1 MVLACNEAICI
12 TSAQSNI
19 VHLPKL
25 IVRIDQDSKAIED
38 CQLRAARIVT
48 GAKKG
53 TSHDKLY
60 YEAQWSKLEERR
72 YDFKLCFMHKV
83 VHKNAPE
90 YLVELLPNTVGAITS
105 YNLRNK
111 DDFDQFDLHSE
122 KFRKSLL
129 PDCVRKWNSLD
140 KQKRNESSYDTF
152 KKNIANPLK
161 CSSLFYIGI
170 RKFNVI
176 HAQLRMN
183 CSNLNAHLHSLH
195 VIDSPACVRSHSIED
210 TAHFFL
216 YCPLYYTQ
224 RLALQNIVSRYTE
237 FKLETLLFGDTN
249 IDNVD
254 NITIILAVHDY
265 IKNSER
271 F

>member
-1 MVLACNEAICI
+1 M
-12 TSAQSNI
+12 
-19 VHLPKL
+19 
-25 IVRIDQDSKAIED
+25 
-38 CQLRAARIVT
+38 
-48 GAKKG
+48 
-53 TSHDKLY
+53 
-60 YEAQWSKLEERR
+60 
-72 YDFKLCFMHKV
+72 
-83 VHKNAPE
+83 
-90 YLVELLPNTVGAITS
+90 PNTVGAITS

-111 DDFDQFDLHSE
+111 DDFDQLYLHSE

-140 KQKRNESSYDTF
+140 KQKRNEGSYNTF

-195 VIDSPACVRSHSIED
+195 VIDSPACVCSHSIED

-254 NITIILAVHDY
+254 NITIILAMHDY
-265 IKNSER
+265 IENSKR

>member
-1 MVLACNEAICI
+1 MKCLVKLLDVMHKLSRELDRKTLETIYETFIRSKLEYAC
-12 TSAQSNI
+12 I
-19 VHLPKL
+19 VW
-25 IVRIDQDSKAIED
+25 DDFSEQDSKAIED

-60 YEAQWSKLEERR
+60 YETQWSKLEERR

-140 KQKRNESSYDTF
+140 KQKRNEGSYDTF

-176 HAQLRMN
+176 HA
-183 CSNLNAHLHSLH
+183 
-195 VIDSPACVRSHSIED
+195 
-210 TAHFFL
+210 
-216 YCPLYYTQ
+216 
-224 RLALQNIVSRYTE
+224 
-237 FKLETLLFGDTN
+237 
-249 IDNVD
+249 
-254 NITIILAVHDY
+254 
-265 IKNSER
+265 
-271 F
+271 

>member
-1 MVLACNEAICI
+1 MLVKHKLTSNGICFKHKTLETIYETFIRSKLEYAC
-12 TSAQSNI
+12 I
-19 VHLPKL
+19 VWDDCS
-25 IVRIDQDSKAIED
+25 DQDSKAIED
-38 CQLRAARIVT
+38 YQLRAARIVT

-60 YEAQWSKLEERR
+60 YETQWSKEERR
-72 YDFKLCFMHKV
+72 FDFKLCFMHKV

-111 DDFDQFDLHSE
+111 DDFAQFDLHSE

-140 KQKRNESSYDTF
+140 KQERNEGSYHTF

-161 CSSLFYIGI
+161 CLSLFYIGI

-176 HAQLRMN
+176 HAQLRLN
-183 CSNLNAHLHSLH
+183 CSNLNAHVHSLH
-195 VIDSPACVRSHSIED
+195 PSRVISEYVNS
-210 TAHFFL
+210 
-216 YCPLYYTQ
+216 
-224 RLALQNIVSRYTE
+224 
-237 FKLETLLFGDTN
+237 
-249 IDNVD
+249 
-254 NITIILAVHDY
+254 Y
-265 IKNSER
+265 IPTHTPEEH
-271 F
+271 

>member
-1 MVLACNEAICI
+1 M
-12 TSAQSNI
+12 
-19 VHLPKL
+19 
-25 IVRIDQDSKAIED
+25 
-38 CQLRAARIVT
+38 
-48 GAKKG
+48 
-53 TSHDKLY
+53 
-60 YEAQWSKLEERR
+60 
-72 YDFKLCFMHKV
+72 
-83 VHKNAPE
+83 
-90 YLVELLPNTVGAITS
+90 
-105 YNLRNK
+105 
-111 DDFDQFDLHSE
+111 
-122 KFRKSLL
+122 L

-140 KQKRNESSYDTF
+140 KQKRNEGSYDTF
-152 KKNIANPLK
+152 KKNIANPLE
-161 CSSLFYIGI
+161 CSSLFYVGI

-183 CSNLNAHLHSLH
+183 CSNLNAHLHNLH
-195 VIDSPACVRSHSIED
+195 VIDSPACVCSHSIED

-216 YCPLYYTQ
+216 YCPLYYIQ

-265 IKNSER
+265 IKNSGR